1 MLDWIFE
8 GIVTWISSVVSDMM
22 DAVSGLFLQA
32 LGTDMTAMEEYFPFV
47 SKAFTVM
54 QYTAWALLFLIT
66 VWQLFR
72 VFGGPV
78 TEAENPWVLLGRSAL
93 FAFLIGYA
101 KPIFLLTLK
110 IATAPYTALMDIQMT
125 AEDFTF
131 AGIEQALQNG
141 LTSLIATIS
150 VVGLLLLTILEI
162 ALGWNYFKLLL
173 ETVERY
179 IVVGVLC
186 YTSPLAFSMGASKAT
201 TPVFRS
207 WCRMVGS
214 QLLLLVMNVW
224 FLRGFSTSVGQYIGT
239 GGALSNGNG
248 NVFLWLFC
256 AVAFL
261 KTAQKFDSYLAA
273 MGLNVAQ
280 TGSGMG
286 MELLMAARVI
296 TGVAGGARSAGS
308 VFRGGS
314 VATGTGAAATGFAA
328 GFANRFKGNSYVRD
342 AVVDGGTRM
351 GAGGTIGFVGRA
363 FGGMAARNGATLT
376 GESISSVASRTPN
389 VSGSIGGDIANRS
402 LGNYM
407 PHMKGMN
414 LSDTQITGGHIS
426 TKAIGADGKETA
438 VEMFNASQF
447 EKPDGPHA
455 VVNASDGSQ
464 WYQMASGSGAGAFY
478 DAPVFSGSSAE
489 AAQVAAVFPD
499 ADGAT
504 LRTVG
509 DGVIEASSDG
519 GVSRWYNSAYYDEP
533 DAPHSTIQ
541 ASNGVEWYAMQQHA
555 ETPPF
560 EAGDAADGYNRAQF
574 QSFMPG
580 YEQPVTSVDGSGRM
594 DGHFEVRHE
603 NGSGTMFYDTAQY
616 APPRGDY
623 QVYEDVHGSQ
633 WYAVHGEAAVER
645 KPVYENGKPVYM
657 FTSFEMSDDTGVLLG
672 INRHNN
678 SLCIVDL
685 FDTKKNKNANLN
697 LLGTSGAGKTFTMQL
712 LALRMRMRGIQCY
725 IIAPI
730 KGHEF
735 RRACNRIG
743 GQFIKIAP
751 GSPHC
756 INIMEI
762 RHTISPE
769 MELIDELDY
778 SEMDSLLAQK
788 IQQLMI
794 FFSLLIP
801 NMTNEEEQML
811 DEALIRTYGKFGITH
826 DNDSVYEDRNA
837 VPPKMKTMPI
847 LGDLHEELQKNEM
860 TKRIAVIVSR
870 FVTGSAQSFNQQT
883 NVDLSNKYI
892 VLDLSE
898 LKGKLLP
905 VGMMIALD
913 YVWDKIKSDRT
924 KKKAIMIDEIWQLI
938 GAGSNRM
945 AAEFCLEIFKV
956 IRGFG
961 GAAIS
966 ATQDLS
972 DFFGLEDGRYGRAI
986 INNSKNKIILNLEP
1000 DEAEFVRD
1008 TLKLTKTEIR
1018 SITRFERGEALI
1030 CSNNSKVP
1038 VIIKASKEEQEMI
1051 TTDRAELEA
1060 ILKERQREVN

>member
-1 MLDWIFE
+1 MTKDSSAKRKAGKRKPEKLSFTQDFIPIKNLE
-8 GIVTWISSVVSDMM
+8 HGIIET
-22 DAVSGLFLQA
+22 
-32 LGTDMTAMEEYFPFV
+32 TD
-47 SKAFTVM
+47 
-54 QYTAWALLFLIT
+54 
-66 VWQLFR
+66 
-72 VFGGPV
+72 
-78 TEAENPWVLLGRSAL
+78 GRY
-93 FAFLIGYA
+93 I
-101 KPIFLLTLK
+101 K
-110 IATAPYTALMDIQMT
+110 
-125 AEDFTF
+125 
-131 AGIEQALQNG
+131 
-141 LTSLIATIS
+141 
-150 VVGLLLLTILEI
+150 ILEI
-162 ALGWNYFKLLL
+162 EPINFMLRSEEEQYEIICSFASWLKISPVHLQFKSITRKADSDKHIAMLRKEM
-173 ETVERY
+173 ETEESEQCKKLSEGY
-179 IVVGVLC
+179 IRLI
-186 YTSPLAFSMGASKAT
+186 KD
-201 TPVFRS
+201 
-207 WCRMVGS
+207 VGS
-214 QLLLLVMNVW
+214 REALTRRFFLIFRYEELRRNENSDYGQICSTLLTAEQNARAYFMQCGNNILQPKDPDEATAEILYMFFNRRSCVEEPFHSRVDRIVLDTMAAKNKVIGIDPVPHIRMAHFIAPRGIDLTHRNYTIMDGLYYSFLYIKGNGYPNKVRAGW
-224 FLRGFSTSVGQYIGT
+224 MSSLINAGEGIDVDVFLRRENRS
-239 GGALSNGNG
+239 
-248 NVFLWLFC
+248 
-256 AVAFL
+256 
-261 KTAQKFDSYLAA
+261 KTIDK
-273 MGLNVAQ
+273 VAQ
-280 TGSGMG
+280 RIRLNRTKLKSMQDTSTDYE
-286 MELLMAARVI
+286 EL
-296 TGVAGGARSAGS
+296 AGS
-308 VFRGGS
+308 IQ
-314 VATGTGAAATGFAA
+314 A
-328 GFANRFKGNSYVRD
+328 GYFIKQG
-342 AVVDGGTRM
+342 
-351 GAGGTIGFVGRA
+351 
-363 FGGMAARNGATLT
+363 
-376 GESISSVASRTPN
+376 
-389 VSGSIGGDIANRS
+389 IANYNED
-402 LGNYM
+402 LFYM
-407 PHMKGMN
+407 SVFVTVSARTYEELMWRKQQMTDM
-414 LSDTQITGGHIS
+414 LKSMDMYVSDCSFQQ
-426 TKAIGADGKETA
+426 E
-438 VEMFNASQF
+438 
-447 EKPDGPHA
+447 
-455 VVNASDGSQ
+455 
-464 WYQMASGSGAGAFY
+464 
-478 DAPVFSGSSAE
+478 DA
-489 AAQVAAVFPD
+489 
-499 ADGAT
+499 
-504 LRTVG
+504 LRTVMPFLQISPKLEKKSKRNVLTSG
-509 DGVIEASSDG
+509 AAST
-519 GVSRWYNSAYYDEP
+519 YL
-533 DAPHSTIQ
+533 
-541 ASNGVEWYAMQQHA
+541 
-555 ETPPF
+555 
-560 EAGDAADGYNRAQF
+560 
-574 QSFMPG
+574 
-580 YEQPVTSVDGSGRM
+580 
-594 DGHFEVRHE
+594 
-603 NGSGTMFYDTAQY
+603 
-616 APPRGDY
+616 
-623 QVYEDVHGSQ
+623 
-633 WYAVHGEAAVER
+633 
-645 KPVYENGKPVYM
+645 

-801 NMTNEEEQML
+801 DMTNEEEQML

-1060 ILKERQREVN
+1060 ILKERQQEAN

>member
-1 MLDWIFE
+1 MTKDSSAKRKAGKRKPEKLSFTQDFIPIKNLE
-8 GIVTWISSVVSDMM
+8 HGIIET
-22 DAVSGLFLQA
+22 
-32 LGTDMTAMEEYFPFV
+32 TD
-47 SKAFTVM
+47 
-54 QYTAWALLFLIT
+54 
-66 VWQLFR
+66 
-72 VFGGPV
+72 
-78 TEAENPWVLLGRSAL
+78 GRY
-93 FAFLIGYA
+93 I
-101 KPIFLLTLK
+101 K
-110 IATAPYTALMDIQMT
+110 
-125 AEDFTF
+125 
-131 AGIEQALQNG
+131 
-141 LTSLIATIS
+141 
-150 VVGLLLLTILEI
+150 ILEI
-162 ALGWNYFKLLL
+162 EPINFMLRSEEEQYEIICSFASWLKISPVHLQFKSITRKADSDKHIAMLRK
-173 ETVERY
+173 ETETEESEQCKKLSEGY
-179 IVVGVLC
+179 IRLI
-186 YTSPLAFSMGASKAT
+186 KD
-201 TPVFRS
+201 
-207 WCRMVGS
+207 VGS
-214 QLLLLVMNVW
+214 REALTRRFFLIFRYEELRRNENSDYGQICSTLLTAEQNARAYFMQCGNNILQPKDPDEATAEILYMFFNRRSCVEEPFHSRVDRIVLDTMAAKNKVIGIDPVPHIRMAHFIAPRGIDLTHRNYIIMDGLYYSFLYIKGNGYPNKVRAGW
-224 FLRGFSTSVGQYIGT
+224 MSSLINAGEGIDVDVFLRRENRS
-239 GGALSNGNG
+239 
-248 NVFLWLFC
+248 
-256 AVAFL
+256 
-261 KTAQKFDSYLAA
+261 KTIDK
-273 MGLNVAQ
+273 VAQ
-280 TGSGMG
+280 RIRLNRTKLKSMQDTSTDYEELAGS
-286 MELLMAARVI
+286 I
-296 TGVAGGARSAGS
+296 QAGYFIKQGIANYNEDLFYMSVFVTISARSYEELMWRKQQMTDMLKS
-308 VFRGGS
+308 MDM
-314 VATGTGAAATGFAA
+314 
-328 GFANRFKGNSYVRD
+328 YVSDCSFQQED
-342 AVVDGGTRM
+342 A
-351 GAGGTIGFVGRA
+351 
-363 FGGMAARNGATLT
+363 
-376 GESISSVASRTPN
+376 
-389 VSGSIGGDIANRS
+389 
-402 LGNYM
+402 
-407 PHMKGMN
+407 
-414 LSDTQITGGHIS
+414 
-426 TKAIGADGKETA
+426 
-438 VEMFNASQF
+438 
-447 EKPDGPHA
+447 
-455 VVNASDGSQ
+455 
-464 WYQMASGSGAGAFY
+464 
-478 DAPVFSGSSAE
+478 
-489 AAQVAAVFPD
+489 
-499 ADGAT
+499 
-504 LRTVG
+504 LRTVMPFLQISPKLEKKSKRNVLTSG
-509 DGVIEASSDG
+509 AAS
-519 GVSRWYNSAYYDEP
+519 
-533 DAPHSTIQ
+533 T
-541 ASNGVEWYAMQQHA
+541 
-555 ETPPF
+555 
-560 EAGDAADGYNRAQF
+560 
-574 QSFMPG
+574 
-580 YEQPVTSVDGSGRM
+580 
-594 DGHFEVRHE
+594 
-603 NGSGTMFYDTAQY
+603 
-616 APPRGDY
+616 
-623 QVYEDVHGSQ
+623 
-633 WYAVHGEAAVER
+633 
-645 KPVYENGKPVYM
+645 YM

-801 NMTNEEEQML
+801 DMTNEEEQML

-1060 ILKERQREVN
+1060 ILKERQHEAD

>member
-1 MLDWIFE
+1 MTKDSSAKRKAGKRKPEKLSFTQDFIPIKNLE
-8 GIVTWISSVVSDMM
+8 HGIIET
-22 DAVSGLFLQA
+22 
-32 LGTDMTAMEEYFPFV
+32 TD
-47 SKAFTVM
+47 
-54 QYTAWALLFLIT
+54 
-66 VWQLFR
+66 
-72 VFGGPV
+72 
-78 TEAENPWVLLGRSAL
+78 GRY
-93 FAFLIGYA
+93 I
-101 KPIFLLTLK
+101 K
-110 IATAPYTALMDIQMT
+110 
-125 AEDFTF
+125 
-131 AGIEQALQNG
+131 
-141 LTSLIATIS
+141 
-150 VVGLLLLTILEI
+150 ILEI
-162 ALGWNYFKLLL
+162 EPINFMLRSEEEQYEIICSFASWLKISPVHLQFKSITRKADSDKHIAMLRK
-173 ETVERY
+173 ETETEESEQCKKLSEGY
-179 IVVGVLC
+179 IRLI
-186 YTSPLAFSMGASKAT
+186 KD
-201 TPVFRS
+201 
-207 WCRMVGS
+207 VGS
-214 QLLLLVMNVW
+214 REALTRRFFLIFRYEELRRNENSDYGQICSTLLTAEQNARAYFMQCGNNILQPKDPDEATAEILYMFFNRRSCVEEPFHSRVDRIVLDTMAAKNKVIGIDPVPHIRMAHFIAPRGIDLTHRNYIIMDGLYYSFLYIKGNGYPNKVRAGW
-224 FLRGFSTSVGQYIGT
+224 MSSLINAGEGIDVDVFLRRENRS
-239 GGALSNGNG
+239 
-248 NVFLWLFC
+248 
-256 AVAFL
+256 
-261 KTAQKFDSYLAA
+261 KTIDK
-273 MGLNVAQ
+273 VAQ
-280 TGSGMG
+280 RIRLNRTKLKSMQDTSTDYE
-286 MELLMAARVI
+286 EL
-296 TGVAGGARSAGS
+296 AGS
-308 VFRGGS
+308 IQ
-314 VATGTGAAATGFAA
+314 A
-328 GFANRFKGNSYVRD
+328 GYFIKQG
-342 AVVDGGTRM
+342 
-351 GAGGTIGFVGRA
+351 
-363 FGGMAARNGATLT
+363 
-376 GESISSVASRTPN
+376 
-389 VSGSIGGDIANRS
+389 IANYNED
-402 LGNYM
+402 LFYM
-407 PHMKGMN
+407 SVFVTVSARTYEELMWRKQQMTDM
-414 LSDTQITGGHIS
+414 LKSMDMYVSDCSFQQ
-426 TKAIGADGKETA
+426 E
-438 VEMFNASQF
+438 
-447 EKPDGPHA
+447 
-455 VVNASDGSQ
+455 
-464 WYQMASGSGAGAFY
+464 
-478 DAPVFSGSSAE
+478 DA
-489 AAQVAAVFPD
+489 
-499 ADGAT
+499 
-504 LRTVG
+504 LRTVMPFLQISLKLEKKSKRNVLTSG
-509 DGVIEASSDG
+509 AAS
-519 GVSRWYNSAYYDEP
+519 
-533 DAPHSTIQ
+533 T
-541 ASNGVEWYAMQQHA
+541 
-555 ETPPF
+555 
-560 EAGDAADGYNRAQF
+560 
-574 QSFMPG
+574 
-580 YEQPVTSVDGSGRM
+580 
-594 DGHFEVRHE
+594 
-603 NGSGTMFYDTAQY
+603 
-616 APPRGDY
+616 
-623 QVYEDVHGSQ
+623 
-633 WYAVHGEAAVER
+633 
-645 KPVYENGKPVYM
+645 YM

-801 NMTNEEEQML
+801 DMTNEEEQML

-826 DNDSVYEDRNA
+826 DNDSVYKDRNA
-837 VPPKMKTMPI
+837 VPPKMKAMPI

-860 TKRIAVIVSR
+860 TKRIAIIVSR

-1060 ILKERQREVN
+1060 ILKERQQEAD

>member
-1 MLDWIFE
+1 MTKDSSAKRKAGKRKPEKLSFTQDFIPIKNLE
-8 GIVTWISSVVSDMM
+8 HGIIET
-22 DAVSGLFLQA
+22 
-32 LGTDMTAMEEYFPFV
+32 TD
-47 SKAFTVM
+47 
-54 QYTAWALLFLIT
+54 
-66 VWQLFR
+66 
-72 VFGGPV
+72 
-78 TEAENPWVLLGRSAL
+78 GRY
-93 FAFLIGYA
+93 I
-101 KPIFLLTLK
+101 K
-110 IATAPYTALMDIQMT
+110 
-125 AEDFTF
+125 
-131 AGIEQALQNG
+131 
-141 LTSLIATIS
+141 
-150 VVGLLLLTILEI
+150 ILEI
-162 ALGWNYFKLLL
+162 EPINFMLRSEEEQYEIICSFASWLKISPVHLQFKSITRKADSDKHIAMLRKEMATEESEQCKKLS
-173 ETVERY
+173 EGY
-179 IVVGVLC
+179 IRLI
-186 YTSPLAFSMGASKAT
+186 KD
-201 TPVFRS
+201 
-207 WCRMVGS
+207 VGS
-214 QLLLLVMNVW
+214 REALTRRFFLIFRYEELRRNENSDYGQICSTLLTAEQNARAYFMQCGNNILQPKDPDEATAEILYMFFNRRSCVEEPFHSRVDRIVLDTMAAKNKVIGIDPIPRIRMAHFISPRGIDLTHRNYITMDGLYYSFLYIKGNGYPNKVRAGW
-224 FLRGFSTSVGQYIGT
+224 MSALINAGEGIDVDVFLRRENRS
-239 GGALSNGNG
+239 
-248 NVFLWLFC
+248 
-256 AVAFL
+256 
-261 KTAQKFDSYLAA
+261 KTIDK
-273 MGLNVAQ
+273 VAQ
-280 TGSGMG
+280 RIRLNRTKLKSMQDTSTDYE
-286 MELLMAARVI
+286 EL
-296 TGVAGGARSAGS
+296 AGS
-308 VFRGGS
+308 IQ
-314 VATGTGAAATGFAA
+314 A
-328 GFANRFKGNSYVRD
+328 GYFIKQG
-342 AVVDGGTRM
+342 
-351 GAGGTIGFVGRA
+351 
-363 FGGMAARNGATLT
+363 
-376 GESISSVASRTPN
+376 
-389 VSGSIGGDIANRS
+389 IANYNED
-402 LGNYM
+402 LFYM
-407 PHMKGMN
+407 SVFVTVSARTYEELMWRKQQMTDM
-414 LSDTQITGGHIS
+414 LKSMDMYVSDCSFQQ
-426 TKAIGADGKETA
+426 E
-438 VEMFNASQF
+438 
-447 EKPDGPHA
+447 
-455 VVNASDGSQ
+455 
-464 WYQMASGSGAGAFY
+464 
-478 DAPVFSGSSAE
+478 DA
-489 AAQVAAVFPD
+489 
-499 ADGAT
+499 
-504 LRTVG
+504 LRTVMPFLQISPKLEKKSKRNVLTSG
-509 DGVIEASSDG
+509 AAS
-519 GVSRWYNSAYYDEP
+519 
-533 DAPHSTIQ
+533 T
-541 ASNGVEWYAMQQHA
+541 
-555 ETPPF
+555 
-560 EAGDAADGYNRAQF
+560 
-574 QSFMPG
+574 
-580 YEQPVTSVDGSGRM
+580 
-594 DGHFEVRHE
+594 
-603 NGSGTMFYDTAQY
+603 
-616 APPRGDY
+616 
-623 QVYEDVHGSQ
+623 
-633 WYAVHGEAAVER
+633 
-645 KPVYENGKPVYM
+645 YM

-801 NMTNEEEQML
+801 DMTNEEEQML

-826 DNDSVYEDRNA
+826 DNDSVYADRNA

-1060 ILKERQREVN
+1060 ILKERQQEAD

>member
-1 MLDWIFE
+1 MTKDSSAKRKTGKRKPEKLSFTQDFIPIKNLE
-8 GIVTWISSVVSDMM
+8 HGIIET
-22 DAVSGLFLQA
+22 
-32 LGTDMTAMEEYFPFV
+32 TD
-47 SKAFTVM
+47 
-54 QYTAWALLFLIT
+54 
-66 VWQLFR
+66 
-72 VFGGPV
+72 
-78 TEAENPWVLLGRSAL
+78 GRY
-93 FAFLIGYA
+93 I
-101 KPIFLLTLK
+101 K
-110 IATAPYTALMDIQMT
+110 
-125 AEDFTF
+125 
-131 AGIEQALQNG
+131 
-141 LTSLIATIS
+141 
-150 VVGLLLLTILEI
+150 ILEI
-162 ALGWNYFKLLL
+162 EPINFMLRSEEEQYEIICSFASWLKISPVHLQFKSITRKADSDKHIAMLRKEM
-173 ETVERY
+173 ETEESEQCKKLSEGY
-179 IVVGVLC
+179 IRLI
-186 YTSPLAFSMGASKAT
+186 KD
-201 TPVFRS
+201 
-207 WCRMVGS
+207 VGS
-214 QLLLLVMNVW
+214 REALTRRFFLIFRYEELRRNENSDYGQICSTLLTAEQNARAYFMQCGNNILQPKDPDEATAEILYMFFNRRSCVEEPFHSRVDRIVLDTMAAKNKVIGIDPVPHIRMAHFIAPRGIDLTHRNYIIMDGLYYSFLYIKGNGYPNKVRAGW
-224 FLRGFSTSVGQYIGT
+224 MSSLINAGEGIDVDVFLRRENRS
-239 GGALSNGNG
+239 
-248 NVFLWLFC
+248 
-256 AVAFL
+256 
-261 KTAQKFDSYLAA
+261 KTIDK
-273 MGLNVAQ
+273 VAQ
-280 TGSGMG
+280 RIRLNRTKLKSMQDTSTDYE
-286 MELLMAARVI
+286 EL
-296 TGVAGGARSAGS
+296 AGS
-308 VFRGGS
+308 IQ
-314 VATGTGAAATGFAA
+314 A
-328 GFANRFKGNSYVRD
+328 GYFIKQG
-342 AVVDGGTRM
+342 
-351 GAGGTIGFVGRA
+351 
-363 FGGMAARNGATLT
+363 
-376 GESISSVASRTPN
+376 
-389 VSGSIGGDIANRS
+389 IANYNED
-402 LGNYM
+402 LFYM
-407 PHMKGMN
+407 SVFMTVSARTYEELMWRKQQMTDM
-414 LSDTQITGGHIS
+414 LKSMDMYVSDCSFQQ
-426 TKAIGADGKETA
+426 E
-438 VEMFNASQF
+438 
-447 EKPDGPHA
+447 
-455 VVNASDGSQ
+455 
-464 WYQMASGSGAGAFY
+464 
-478 DAPVFSGSSAE
+478 DA
-489 AAQVAAVFPD
+489 
-499 ADGAT
+499 
-504 LRTVG
+504 LRTVMPFLQISLKLEKKSKRNVLTSG
-509 DGVIEASSDG
+509 AAS
-519 GVSRWYNSAYYDEP
+519 
-533 DAPHSTIQ
+533 T
-541 ASNGVEWYAMQQHA
+541 
-555 ETPPF
+555 
-560 EAGDAADGYNRAQF
+560 
-574 QSFMPG
+574 
-580 YEQPVTSVDGSGRM
+580 
-594 DGHFEVRHE
+594 
-603 NGSGTMFYDTAQY
+603 
-616 APPRGDY
+616 
-623 QVYEDVHGSQ
+623 
-633 WYAVHGEAAVER
+633 
-645 KPVYENGKPVYM
+645 YM

-801 NMTNEEEQML
+801 DMTNEEEQML

-837 VPPKMKTMPI
+837 VPPKMKAMPI

-860 TKRIAVIVSR
+860 TKRIAIIVSR

-1060 ILKERQREVN
+1060 ILKERQQDAD

>member
-1 MLDWIFE
+1 MTKDSSAKRKAGKRKPEKLSFTQDFIPIKNLE
-8 GIVTWISSVVSDMM
+8 HGIIET
-22 DAVSGLFLQA
+22 
-32 LGTDMTAMEEYFPFV
+32 TD
-47 SKAFTVM
+47 
-54 QYTAWALLFLIT
+54 
-66 VWQLFR
+66 
-72 VFGGPV
+72 
-78 TEAENPWVLLGRSAL
+78 GRY
-93 FAFLIGYA
+93 I
-101 KPIFLLTLK
+101 K
-110 IATAPYTALMDIQMT
+110 
-125 AEDFTF
+125 
-131 AGIEQALQNG
+131 
-141 LTSLIATIS
+141 
-150 VVGLLLLTILEI
+150 ILEI
-162 ALGWNYFKLLL
+162 EPINFMLRSEEEQYEIICSFASWLKISPVHLQFKSITRKADSDKHIAMLRK
-173 ETVERY
+173 ETETEESEQCKKLSEGY
-179 IVVGVLC
+179 IQLI
-186 YTSPLAFSMGASKAT
+186 KD
-201 TPVFRS
+201 
-207 WCRMVGS
+207 VGS
-214 QLLLLVMNVW
+214 REALTRRFFLIFRYEELRRNENSDYGQICSTLLTAEQNARAYFMQCGNNILQPKDPDEATAEILYMFFNRRSCVEEPFHSRVDRIVLDTMAAKNKVIGIDPVPHIRMAHFIAPRGIDLTHRNYIIMDGLYYSFLYIKGNGYPNKVRAGW
-224 FLRGFSTSVGQYIGT
+224 MSSLINAGEGIDVDVFLRRENRS
-239 GGALSNGNG
+239 
-248 NVFLWLFC
+248 
-256 AVAFL
+256 
-261 KTAQKFDSYLAA
+261 KTIDK
-273 MGLNVAQ
+273 VAQ
-280 TGSGMG
+280 RIRLNRTKLKSMQDTSTDYE
-286 MELLMAARVI
+286 EL
-296 TGVAGGARSAGS
+296 AGS
-308 VFRGGS
+308 IQ
-314 VATGTGAAATGFAA
+314 A
-328 GFANRFKGNSYVRD
+328 GYFIKQG
-342 AVVDGGTRM
+342 
-351 GAGGTIGFVGRA
+351 
-363 FGGMAARNGATLT
+363 
-376 GESISSVASRTPN
+376 
-389 VSGSIGGDIANRS
+389 IANYNED
-402 LGNYM
+402 LFYM
-407 PHMKGMN
+407 SVFVTVSARTYEELMWRKQQMTDM
-414 LSDTQITGGHIS
+414 LKSMDMYVSDCSFQQE
-426 TKAIGADGKETA
+426 D
-438 VEMFNASQF
+438 
-447 EKPDGPHA
+447 
-455 VVNASDGSQ
+455 
-464 WYQMASGSGAGAFY
+464 
-478 DAPVFSGSSAE
+478 
-489 AAQVAAVFPD
+489 
-499 ADGAT
+499 T
-504 LRTVG
+504 LRTVMPFLQISLKLEKKSKRNVLTSG
-509 DGVIEASSDG
+509 AAS
-519 GVSRWYNSAYYDEP
+519 
-533 DAPHSTIQ
+533 T
-541 ASNGVEWYAMQQHA
+541 
-555 ETPPF
+555 
-560 EAGDAADGYNRAQF
+560 
-574 QSFMPG
+574 
-580 YEQPVTSVDGSGRM
+580 
-594 DGHFEVRHE
+594 
-603 NGSGTMFYDTAQY
+603 
-616 APPRGDY
+616 
-623 QVYEDVHGSQ
+623 
-633 WYAVHGEAAVER
+633 
-645 KPVYENGKPVYM
+645 YM

-801 NMTNEEEQML
+801 DMTNEEEQML

-1060 ILKERQREVN
+1060 ILKERQQEAN

>member
-1 MLDWIFE
+1 MTKDSSAKRKAGKRKPEKLSFTQDFIPIKNLE
-8 GIVTWISSVVSDMM
+8 HGIIET
-22 DAVSGLFLQA
+22 
-32 LGTDMTAMEEYFPFV
+32 TD
-47 SKAFTVM
+47 
-54 QYTAWALLFLIT
+54 
-66 VWQLFR
+66 
-72 VFGGPV
+72 
-78 TEAENPWVLLGRSAL
+78 GRY
-93 FAFLIGYA
+93 I
-101 KPIFLLTLK
+101 K
-110 IATAPYTALMDIQMT
+110 
-125 AEDFTF
+125 
-131 AGIEQALQNG
+131 
-141 LTSLIATIS
+141 
-150 VVGLLLLTILEI
+150 ILEI
-162 ALGWNYFKLLL
+162 EPINFMLRSEEEQYEIICSFASWLKISPVHLQFKSITRKADSDKHIAMLRKEM
-173 ETVERY
+173 ETEESEQCKKLSEGY
-179 IVVGVLC
+179 IRLI
-186 YTSPLAFSMGASKAT
+186 KD
-201 TPVFRS
+201 
-207 WCRMVGS
+207 VGS
-214 QLLLLVMNVW
+214 REALTRRFFLIFRYEELRRNENSDYGQICSTLLTAEQNARAYFMQCGNNILQPKDPDEATAEILYMFFNRRSCVEEPFHSRVDRIVLDTMAAKNKVIGIDPVPHIRMAHFIAPRGIDLTHRNYIIMDGLYYS
-224 FLRGFSTSVGQYIGT
+224 FLYIK
-239 GGALSNGNG
+239 GNG
-248 NVFLWLFC
+248 YPNKVRAGWMSSLINAGEGIDVDVFLKRENRS
-256 AVAFL
+256 
-261 KTAQKFDSYLAA
+261 KTIDK
-273 MGLNVAQ
+273 VAQ
-280 TGSGMG
+280 RIRLNRTKLKSMQDTSTDYE
-286 MELLMAARVI
+286 EL
-296 TGVAGGARSAGS
+296 AGS
-308 VFRGGS
+308 IQ
-314 VATGTGAAATGFAA
+314 A
-328 GFANRFKGNSYVRD
+328 GYFIKQG
-342 AVVDGGTRM
+342 
-351 GAGGTIGFVGRA
+351 
-363 FGGMAARNGATLT
+363 
-376 GESISSVASRTPN
+376 
-389 VSGSIGGDIANRS
+389 IANYNED
-402 LGNYM
+402 LFYM
-407 PHMKGMN
+407 SVFVTVSARTYEELMWRKQQMTDM
-414 LSDTQITGGHIS
+414 LKSMDMYVSDCSFQ
-426 TKAIGADGKETA
+426 KE
-438 VEMFNASQF
+438 
-447 EKPDGPHA
+447 
-455 VVNASDGSQ
+455 
-464 WYQMASGSGAGAFY
+464 
-478 DAPVFSGSSAE
+478 DA
-489 AAQVAAVFPD
+489 
-499 ADGAT
+499 
-504 LRTVG
+504 LRTVMPFLQMSPKLEKKSKRNVLTSG
-509 DGVIEASSDG
+509 AAS
-519 GVSRWYNSAYYDEP
+519 
-533 DAPHSTIQ
+533 T
-541 ASNGVEWYAMQQHA
+541 
-555 ETPPF
+555 
-560 EAGDAADGYNRAQF
+560 
-574 QSFMPG
+574 
-580 YEQPVTSVDGSGRM
+580 
-594 DGHFEVRHE
+594 
-603 NGSGTMFYDTAQY
+603 
-616 APPRGDY
+616 
-623 QVYEDVHGSQ
+623 
-633 WYAVHGEAAVER
+633 
-645 KPVYENGKPVYM
+645 YM

-788 IQQLMI
+788 IQQLLI

-801 NMTNEEEQML
+801 DMTNEEEQML

-826 DNDSVYEDRNA
+826 DNDSVYADRNA

-1060 ILKERQREVN
+1060 ILKERQQEAD

>member
-1 MLDWIFE
+1 MTKDSSAKRKAGKRKPKKLSFTQDFIPIKNLE
-8 GIVTWISSVVSDMM
+8 HGIIET
-22 DAVSGLFLQA
+22 
-32 LGTDMTAMEEYFPFV
+32 TD
-47 SKAFTVM
+47 
-54 QYTAWALLFLIT
+54 
-66 VWQLFR
+66 
-72 VFGGPV
+72 
-78 TEAENPWVLLGRSAL
+78 GRY
-93 FAFLIGYA
+93 I
-101 KPIFLLTLK
+101 K
-110 IATAPYTALMDIQMT
+110 
-125 AEDFTF
+125 
-131 AGIEQALQNG
+131 
-141 LTSLIATIS
+141 
-150 VVGLLLLTILEI
+150 ILEI
-162 ALGWNYFKLLL
+162 EPINFMLRSEEEQYEIICSFASWLKISPVHLQFKSITRKADSDKHIAMLRK
-173 ETVERY
+173 ETETEESEQCKKLSEGY
-179 IVVGVLC
+179 IRLI
-186 YTSPLAFSMGASKAT
+186 KD
-201 TPVFRS
+201 
-207 WCRMVGS
+207 VGS
-214 QLLLLVMNVW
+214 REALTRRFFLIFRYEELRRNENSDYGQICSTLLTAEQNARAYFMQCGNNILQPKDPDEATAEILYMFFNRRSCVEEPFHSRVDRIVLDTMAAKNKVIGIDPVPHIRMAHFIAPRGIDLTHRNYIIMDGLYYSFLYIKGNGFPNKVRAGW
-224 FLRGFSTSVGQYIGT
+224 MSSLINAGEGIDVDVFLRRENRS
-239 GGALSNGNG
+239 
-248 NVFLWLFC
+248 
-256 AVAFL
+256 
-261 KTAQKFDSYLAA
+261 KTIDK
-273 MGLNVAQ
+273 VAQ
-280 TGSGMG
+280 RIRLNRTKLKSMQDTSTDYE
-286 MELLMAARVI
+286 EL
-296 TGVAGGARSAGS
+296 AGS
-308 VFRGGS
+308 IQ
-314 VATGTGAAATGFAA
+314 A
-328 GFANRFKGNSYVRD
+328 GYFIKQG
-342 AVVDGGTRM
+342 
-351 GAGGTIGFVGRA
+351 
-363 FGGMAARNGATLT
+363 
-376 GESISSVASRTPN
+376 
-389 VSGSIGGDIANRS
+389 IANYNED
-402 LGNYM
+402 LFYM
-407 PHMKGMN
+407 SVFVTVSARTYEELMWRKQQMTDM
-414 LSDTQITGGHIS
+414 LKSMDMYVSDCSFQQ
-426 TKAIGADGKETA
+426 E
-438 VEMFNASQF
+438 
-447 EKPDGPHA
+447 
-455 VVNASDGSQ
+455 
-464 WYQMASGSGAGAFY
+464 
-478 DAPVFSGSSAE
+478 DA
-489 AAQVAAVFPD
+489 
-499 ADGAT
+499 
-504 LRTVG
+504 LRTVMPFLQISPKLEKKSKRNVLTSG
-509 DGVIEASSDG
+509 AAS
-519 GVSRWYNSAYYDEP
+519 
-533 DAPHSTIQ
+533 T
-541 ASNGVEWYAMQQHA
+541 
-555 ETPPF
+555 
-560 EAGDAADGYNRAQF
+560 
-574 QSFMPG
+574 
-580 YEQPVTSVDGSGRM
+580 
-594 DGHFEVRHE
+594 
-603 NGSGTMFYDTAQY
+603 
-616 APPRGDY
+616 
-623 QVYEDVHGSQ
+623 
-633 WYAVHGEAAVER
+633 
-645 KPVYENGKPVYM
+645 YM

-756 INIMEI
+756 INIVEI

-801 NMTNEEEQML
+801 DMTNEEEQML

-1060 ILKERQREVN
+1060 ILKERQQEAN

>member
-1 MLDWIFE
+1 MTKDSSAKRKAGKRKPEKLSFTQDFIPIKNLE
-8 GIVTWISSVVSDMM
+8 HGIIET
-22 DAVSGLFLQA
+22 
-32 LGTDMTAMEEYFPFV
+32 TD
-47 SKAFTVM
+47 
-54 QYTAWALLFLIT
+54 
-66 VWQLFR
+66 
-72 VFGGPV
+72 
-78 TEAENPWVLLGRSAL
+78 GRY
-93 FAFLIGYA
+93 I
-101 KPIFLLTLK
+101 K
-110 IATAPYTALMDIQMT
+110 
-125 AEDFTF
+125 
-131 AGIEQALQNG
+131 
-141 LTSLIATIS
+141 
-150 VVGLLLLTILEI
+150 ILEI
-162 ALGWNYFKLLL
+162 EPINFMLRSEEEQYEIICSFASWLKISPVHLQFKSITRKADSDKHIAMLRKEMATEESEQCKKLS
-173 ETVERY
+173 EGY
-179 IVVGVLC
+179 IRLI
-186 YTSPLAFSMGASKAT
+186 KD
-201 TPVFRS
+201 
-207 WCRMVGS
+207 VGS
-214 QLLLLVMNVW
+214 REALTRRFFLIFRYEELRRNETSDYGQICSTLLTAEQNARAYFMQCGNNILQPKDPDEATAEILYMFFNRRSCVEEPFHSRVDRIVLDTMAAKNKVIGIDPIPHIRMAHFIAPRGIDLTHRNYIIMDGLYYSFLYIKGNGYPNKVRAGW
-224 FLRGFSTSVGQYIGT
+224 MSSLINAGEGIDVDVFLRRENRS
-239 GGALSNGNG
+239 
-248 NVFLWLFC
+248 
-256 AVAFL
+256 
-261 KTAQKFDSYLAA
+261 KTIDK
-273 MGLNVAQ
+273 VAQ
-280 TGSGMG
+280 RIRLNRTKLKSMQDTSTDYE
-286 MELLMAARVI
+286 EL
-296 TGVAGGARSAGS
+296 AGS
-308 VFRGGS
+308 IQ
-314 VATGTGAAATGFAA
+314 A
-328 GFANRFKGNSYVRD
+328 GYFIKQG
-342 AVVDGGTRM
+342 
-351 GAGGTIGFVGRA
+351 
-363 FGGMAARNGATLT
+363 
-376 GESISSVASRTPN
+376 
-389 VSGSIGGDIANRS
+389 IANYNED
-402 LGNYM
+402 LFYM
-407 PHMKGMN
+407 SVFVTVSARTYEELMWRKQQMTDM
-414 LSDTQITGGHIS
+414 LKSMDMYVSDCSFQQE
-426 TKAIGADGKETA
+426 D
-438 VEMFNASQF
+438 
-447 EKPDGPHA
+447 
-455 VVNASDGSQ
+455 
-464 WYQMASGSGAGAFY
+464 
-478 DAPVFSGSSAE
+478 
-489 AAQVAAVFPD
+489 
-499 ADGAT
+499 T
-504 LRTVG
+504 LRTVMPFLQISPKLEKKSKRNVLTSG
-509 DGVIEASSDG
+509 AAS
-519 GVSRWYNSAYYDEP
+519 
-533 DAPHSTIQ
+533 T
-541 ASNGVEWYAMQQHA
+541 
-555 ETPPF
+555 
-560 EAGDAADGYNRAQF
+560 
-574 QSFMPG
+574 
-580 YEQPVTSVDGSGRM
+580 
-594 DGHFEVRHE
+594 
-603 NGSGTMFYDTAQY
+603 
-616 APPRGDY
+616 
-623 QVYEDVHGSQ
+623 
-633 WYAVHGEAAVER
+633 
-645 KPVYENGKPVYM
+645 YM

-801 NMTNEEEQML
+801 DMTNEEEQML

-826 DNDSVYEDRNA
+826 DNDSVYADRNA

-1060 ILKERQREVN
+1060 ILMERQQEAD

>member
-1 MLDWIFE
+1 MEEPFHSRVDRIVLDTMAAKNKVIGIDPVPHIRMAHFIAPRGIDLTHRNYIIMDGLYYSFLYIKGNGFPNKVRAGWMSSLINAGE
-8 GIVTWISSVVSDMM
+8 GIDVDVFLRRENRSKTIDKVAQRIRLNRTKLKSMQDTSTDYEELAGSIQAGYFIKQGIANYNEDLFYMSVFVTVSARTYEELMWRKQQMTDMLKSMDMYVSDCSFQQE
-22 DAVSGLFLQA
+22 DALRAVMPFLQIS
-32 LGTDMTAMEEYFPFV
+32 LKLEKK
-47 SKAFTVM
+47 SKRNV
-54 QYTAWALLFLIT
+54 
-66 VWQLFR
+66 
-72 VFGGPV
+72 
-78 TEAENPWVLLGRSAL
+78 
-93 FAFLIGYA
+93 
-101 KPIFLLTLK
+101 
-110 IATAPYTALMDIQMT
+110 
-125 AEDFTF
+125 
-131 AGIEQALQNG
+131 
-141 LTSLIATIS
+141 LTS
-150 VVGLLLLTILEI
+150 
-162 ALGWNYFKLLL
+162 
-173 ETVERY
+173 
-179 IVVGVLC
+179 
-186 YTSPLAFSMGASKAT
+186 
-201 TPVFRS
+201 
-207 WCRMVGS
+207 
-214 QLLLLVMNVW
+214 
-224 FLRGFSTSVGQYIGT
+224 
-239 GGALSNGNG
+239 
-248 NVFLWLFC
+248 
-256 AVAFL
+256 
-261 KTAQKFDSYLAA
+261 
-273 MGLNVAQ
+273 
-280 TGSGMG
+280 
-286 MELLMAARVI
+286 
-296 TGVAGGARSAGS
+296 
-308 VFRGGS
+308 
-314 VATGTGAAATGFAA
+314 GAA
-328 GFANRFKGNSYVRD
+328 
-342 AVVDGGTRM
+342 
-351 GAGGTIGFVGRA
+351 
-363 FGGMAARNGATLT
+363 
-376 GESISSVASRTPN
+376 
-389 VSGSIGGDIANRS
+389 
-402 LGNYM
+402 
-407 PHMKGMN
+407 
-414 LSDTQITGGHIS
+414 S
-426 TKAIGADGKETA
+426 T
-438 VEMFNASQF
+438 
-447 EKPDGPHA
+447 
-455 VVNASDGSQ
+455 
-464 WYQMASGSGAGAFY
+464 
-478 DAPVFSGSSAE
+478 
-489 AAQVAAVFPD
+489 
-499 ADGAT
+499 
-504 LRTVG
+504 
-509 DGVIEASSDG
+509 
-519 GVSRWYNSAYYDEP
+519 
-533 DAPHSTIQ
+533 
-541 ASNGVEWYAMQQHA
+541 
-555 ETPPF
+555 
-560 EAGDAADGYNRAQF
+560 
-574 QSFMPG
+574 
-580 YEQPVTSVDGSGRM
+580 
-594 DGHFEVRHE
+594 
-603 NGSGTMFYDTAQY
+603 
-616 APPRGDY
+616 
-623 QVYEDVHGSQ
+623 
-633 WYAVHGEAAVER
+633 
-645 KPVYENGKPVYM
+645 YM

-801 NMTNEEEQML
+801 DMTNEEEQML

-847 LGDLHEELQKNEM
+847 LGNLHEELQKNEM

-986 INNSKNKIILNLEP
+986 INNSK
-1000 DEAEFVRD
+1000 
-1008 TLKLTKTEIR
+1008 IR
-1018 SITRFERGEALI
+1018 SF
-1030 CSNNSKVP
+1030 
-1038 VIIKASKEEQEMI
+1038 
-1051 TTDRAELEA
+1051 
-1060 ILKERQREVN
+1060 

>member
-1 MLDWIFE
+1 MTKDSSAKRKAGKRKPEKLSFTQDFIPIKNLE
-8 GIVTWISSVVSDMM
+8 HGIIET
-22 DAVSGLFLQA
+22 
-32 LGTDMTAMEEYFPFV
+32 TD
-47 SKAFTVM
+47 
-54 QYTAWALLFLIT
+54 
-66 VWQLFR
+66 
-72 VFGGPV
+72 
-78 TEAENPWVLLGRSAL
+78 GRY
-93 FAFLIGYA
+93 I
-101 KPIFLLTLK
+101 K
-110 IATAPYTALMDIQMT
+110 
-125 AEDFTF
+125 
-131 AGIEQALQNG
+131 
-141 LTSLIATIS
+141 
-150 VVGLLLLTILEI
+150 ILEI
-162 ALGWNYFKLLL
+162 EPINFMLRSEEEQYEIICSFASWLKISPVHLQFKSITRKADSDKHIAMLRKEM
-173 ETVERY
+173 ETEESEQCKKLSEGY
-179 IVVGVLC
+179 IRLI
-186 YTSPLAFSMGASKAT
+186 KD
-201 TPVFRS
+201 
-207 WCRMVGS
+207 VGS
-214 QLLLLVMNVW
+214 REALTRRFFLIFRYEELRRNENSDYGQICSTLLTTEQNARAYFMQCGNNILQPKDPDEATAEILYMFFNRRSCVEEPFHSRVDRIVLDTMAAKNKVIGIDPIPHIRMAHFIAPRGIDLMHRNYIIMDGLYYSFLYIKGNGYPNKVRAGW
-224 FLRGFSTSVGQYIGT
+224 MSSLINAGEGIDVDVFLRRENRS
-239 GGALSNGNG
+239 
-248 NVFLWLFC
+248 
-256 AVAFL
+256 
-261 KTAQKFDSYLAA
+261 KTIDK
-273 MGLNVAQ
+273 VAQ
-280 TGSGMG
+280 RIRLNRTKLKSMQDTSTDYA
-286 MELLMAARVI
+286 EL
-296 TGVAGGARSAGS
+296 AGS
-308 VFRGGS
+308 IQ
-314 VATGTGAAATGFAA
+314 A
-328 GFANRFKGNSYVRD
+328 GYFIKQG
-342 AVVDGGTRM
+342 
-351 GAGGTIGFVGRA
+351 
-363 FGGMAARNGATLT
+363 
-376 GESISSVASRTPN
+376 
-389 VSGSIGGDIANRS
+389 IANYNED
-402 LGNYM
+402 LFYM
-407 PHMKGMN
+407 SVFVTVSARTYEELMWRKQQMTDM
-414 LSDTQITGGHIS
+414 LKSMDMYVSDCSFQQ
-426 TKAIGADGKETA
+426 E
-438 VEMFNASQF
+438 
-447 EKPDGPHA
+447 
-455 VVNASDGSQ
+455 
-464 WYQMASGSGAGAFY
+464 
-478 DAPVFSGSSAE
+478 DA
-489 AAQVAAVFPD
+489 
-499 ADGAT
+499 
-504 LRTVG
+504 LRTVMPFLQISPKLEKKSKRNVLTSG
-509 DGVIEASSDG
+509 AAS
-519 GVSRWYNSAYYDEP
+519 
-533 DAPHSTIQ
+533 T
-541 ASNGVEWYAMQQHA
+541 
-555 ETPPF
+555 
-560 EAGDAADGYNRAQF
+560 
-574 QSFMPG
+574 
-580 YEQPVTSVDGSGRM
+580 
-594 DGHFEVRHE
+594 
-603 NGSGTMFYDTAQY
+603 
-616 APPRGDY
+616 
-623 QVYEDVHGSQ
+623 
-633 WYAVHGEAAVER
+633 
-645 KPVYENGKPVYM
+645 YM

-801 NMTNEEEQML
+801 DMTNEEEQML

-826 DNDSVYEDRNA
+826 DNDSVYADRNA

-1060 ILKERQREVN
+1060 ILKERQQEAD